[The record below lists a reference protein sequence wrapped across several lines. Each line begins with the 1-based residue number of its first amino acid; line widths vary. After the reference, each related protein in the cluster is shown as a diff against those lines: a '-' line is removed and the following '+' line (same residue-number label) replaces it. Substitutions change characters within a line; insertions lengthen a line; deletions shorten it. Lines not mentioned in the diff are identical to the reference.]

1 MPILALALV
10 LLAGPAAAAELGG
23 VSFEQDEQGLVHI
36 RYWLDSKAPEALDVG
51 FQVSDDGGRNFAVI
65 PTAVTGDFGR
75 VMSPGEKTAVWDV
88 AKDHP
93 ELFCEDCRVAVEAR
107 PAPAGSRKAR
117 RDMVLILE
125 GPFQMGSAEGEGAPN
140 EHPRRQVFLDAFLI
154 DKFPVT
160 VAQFRAF
167 VQATG
172 RSMPVQPTWNQ
183 DVNPVVFVNWN
194 EAEAY
199 CVWAGKRLPTEAE
212 WEKAARG
219 GSDDRYSFGNNEVR
233 LSSHAWFS
241 NNSEGRTHPVGRK
254 MANPFGLFDMGG
266 NAAQWVADWYIESYV
281 GAPTRNPRGPDSG
294 TMRVL
299 RGGSWSSS
307 AVACRAANRDWFFPE
322 GRAETNGFRCAAA
335 ANRP

>member
-1 MPILALALV
+1 MPAPALALL
-10 LLAGPAAAAELGG
+10 LLAGRAAAAALGG
-23 VSFEQDEQGLVHI
+23 VGFTQDEQGLVQI
-36 RYWLDSKAPEALDVG
+36 SYRLDGQKSEALEVG
-51 FQVSDDGGRNFAVI
+51 FKVSEDGGQTFAII
-65 PTAVTGDFGR
+65 PTAVTGDVGR
-75 VMSPGEKTAVWDV
+75 VTASGEKTAVWDV

-93 ELFCEDCRVAVEAR
+93 ELSCEDCLVAVEAR
-107 PAPAGSRKAR
+107 PAPAGGPAPR
-117 RDMVLILE
+117 RDMALIPA
-125 GPFQMGSAEGEGAPN
+125 GPFRMGSPDEEGNPN
-140 EHPRRQVFLDAFLI
+140 EHPRHQVFLDAYSI

-172 RSMPVQPTWNQ
+172 RSLPIQPAWNQ
-183 DVNPVVFVNWN
+183 DTHPVVFVDWN

-199 CVWAGKRLPTEAE
+199 CAWAGKRLPTEAE

-219 GSDDRYSFGNNEVR
+219 QSEARYSFGDNEVR

-241 NNSEGRTHPVGRK
+241 NNSEGRTHPVGQK
-254 MANPFGLFDMGG
+254 KPNPYGLHDMQG
-266 NAAQWVADWYIESYV
+266 NAAQWVADWYAEGYV
-281 GAPTRNPRGPDSG
+281 GTEPKNPRGPPSG

-307 AVACRAANRDWFFPE
+307 AGACRAASRDWFFPE

-335 ANRP
+335 ADRP